1 MPLFFYLKNG
11 YISRYRNRS
20 KNLAVLTEA
29 LEVSKQ
35 HSGKSRLSCLSCL
48 NLLRHS
54 KQGSRRQLAEA
65 LEARFSKTGSRSQLA
80 ELTEVLEG
88 RLSKAAA

>member
-54 KQGSRRQLAEA
+54 KQGSRRQV
-65 LEARFSKTGSRSQLA
+65 LEGRFSKTGSRSQLA